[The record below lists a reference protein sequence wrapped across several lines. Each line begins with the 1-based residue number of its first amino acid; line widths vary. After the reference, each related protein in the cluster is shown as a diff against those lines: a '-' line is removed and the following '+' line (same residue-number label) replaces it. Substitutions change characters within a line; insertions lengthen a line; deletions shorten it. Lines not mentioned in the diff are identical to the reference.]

1 MRRTLEESKA
11 FFARDRFAAL
21 TEIEILEVDDFYAK
35 CRMKIQEKHLNGDN
49 HVMGGAIFTL
59 ADYCYAVASDSVAVS
74 LSSEINYLSS
84 SKGTE
89 LIAEA
94 RMLKD
99 GRSTVFYEV
108 RITDDLGKNI
118 AFVTMTGFKIK

>member
-1 MRRTLEESKA
+1 MRRNLEESRV
-11 FFARDRFAAL
+11 FFGRDRYAAL
-21 TEIEILEVDDFYAK
+21 TDIEILEVDEFYAK
-35 CRMKIQEKHLNGDN
+35 CRMKIQDKHLNGAD
-49 HVMGGAIFTL
+49 HVMGGAIYTL

-74 LSSEINYLSS
+74 LSSEINFLAST
-84 SKGTE
+84 KGTE

-94 RMLKD
+94 KMIKD

-118 AFVTMTGFKIK
+118 AFVTMTGFRIS